1 MSIRHLPVRPNLDQL
16 KHQAKDLLRQ
26 VKRGEPEALAE
37 IAEYLPQTDPGS
49 FKLADAQHLLARIYQ
64 APNWTRVVQCC
75 QLIDA
80 IWRNDIETVR
90 KVIEQNPSLLHESA
104 GIRNNNWG
112 PPMSYAANVGRNEII
127 QMLHDMGAKDHEH
140 AIDRAALQGKIETA
154 RLLHELMGK
163 PAAPDGCLAGPAY
176 TLSSNG
182 TELMLELGAKLYD
195 DEGKSLAA
203 VDVAMETDSRKPA
216 DKHRIFELYTE
227 RGFEFPDTPTMALHR
242 GRIDLIEKH
251 LKLDPNLLNRQF
263 TFEEIY
269 PPSLNCHDEILA
281 THGTPLKGAT
291 LLHMC
296 IDYDEMEIFLWLL
309 EKGADVN
316 APAAVDEDG
325 FGDHTPLFATVVSQ
339 PNFWMNYQHRTQ
351 EAPFTK
357 ILLEHGADPNVRA
370 SLRKQLH
377 PGYGERVLHE
387 YRNVTPISWGEDF
400 EDPIFVSKPAIELIR
415 RYGGT
420 R

>member
-26 VKRGEPEALAE
+26 IKRGDPEALAE
-37 IAEYLPQTDPGS
+37 ITEYLPQVDSSS

-90 KVIEQNPSLLHESA
+90 KLIGQNPNLLHESA

-127 QMLHDMGAKDHEH
+127 QMLHNMGAKDHEH

-154 RLLHELMGK
+154 RLLHVLMGK
-163 PAAPDGCLAGPAY
+163 PAAPDGCLGGPAY

-182 TELMLELGAKLYD
+182 TELMLELGARLYD

-203 VDVAMETDSRKPA
+203 VSVVMETDSRKPA
-216 DKHRIFELYTE
+216 EKHRIFQLYEE
-227 RGFEFPDTPTMALHR
+227 RGLEFPDTSTMALHR
-242 GRIDLIEKH
+242 GRIDLLEKH
-251 LKLDPNLLNRQF
+251 LNLDPNLLNRQF

-269 PPSLNCHDEILA
+269 PPSLDCHDEVLA

-316 APAAVDEDG
+316 APAAIDEDG
-325 FGDHTPLFATVVSQ
+325 FGGHTPLFATVVSQ
-339 PNFWMNYQHRTQ
+339 PNFWMNYGHQTQ

-357 ILLEHGADPNVRA
+357 ILLERGANPNARA

-415 RYGGT
+415 QYGGT